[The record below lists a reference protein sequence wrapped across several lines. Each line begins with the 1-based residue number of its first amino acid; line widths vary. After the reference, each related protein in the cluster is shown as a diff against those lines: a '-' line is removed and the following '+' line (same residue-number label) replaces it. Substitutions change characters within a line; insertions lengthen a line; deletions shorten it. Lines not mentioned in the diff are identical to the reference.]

1 MLYYH
6 MHTALDDVYPI
17 THLECGLSVDLT
29 WTGNNIVNELNVNGF
44 VVAQRDANVY
54 N

>member
-1 MLYYH
+1 MLYYNC
-6 MHTALDDVYPI
+6 TALDDVYPI
-17 THLECGLSVDLT
+17 THLECGLSVDLI
-29 WTGNNIVNELNVNGF
+29 WTGNDIVNELNVNGF